1 MTFWDHLDALRG
13 SLFRALGVT
22 LAVSV
27 GLFFF
32 KEFLFDG
39 VILAPARGDFFVYRW
54 LGIAPTLTLVNIEV
68 AAQFMTH
75 IKVTFLC
82 GLIVCTPY
90 LLFEIWRFI
99 APALYVREK
108 RATRRAFLLSAGL
121 FYLGIVIGYVVVL
134 PLMVNFFQGYSIS
147 ESITNTISLTSYMST
162 VYSTVLLFGLVF
174 EIPVLLALLSRLGLV
189 TRSMLK
195 KGWRY
200 AVLTVVVLAAIITP
214 SGDPFSLMVV
224 SLPLFLLYLLGVAL
238 CSDAE
243 KEEAAA

>member
-82 GLIVCTPY
+82 GGQGG
-90 LLFEIWRFI
+90 EQ
-99 APALYVREK
+99 
-108 RATRRAFLLSAGL
+108 TRGAGH
-121 FYLGIVIGYVVVL
+121 
-134 PLMVNFFQGYSIS
+134 QK
-147 ESITNTISLTSYMST
+147 
-162 VYSTVLLFGLVF
+162 
-174 EIPVLLALLSRLGLV
+174 A
-189 TRSMLK
+189 
-195 KGWRY
+195 
-200 AVLTVVVLAAIITP
+200 
-214 SGDPFSLMVV
+214 
-224 SLPLFLLYLLGVAL
+224 
-238 CSDAE
+238 
-243 KEEAAA
+243 